1 MGLRVLKTRLVAV
14 AVAAIF
20 CVVVV
25 AASGAPATVQAWHS
39 SALGSE
45 IVVNAT
51 GRTLYVDGKGAV
63 RCVGVCVNLWPP
75 LVVAK
80 GVKPVAGKG
89 LKASLVATIKRPN
102 GTFQVT
108 YDGYALYL
116 YKGDSK
122 SGQLNGQGLDD
133 IWYVIGSNGTV
144 VTKSLSTSAGAVSS
158 SSSGSSSS
166 SSSGSSSSGSSGSSS
181 GSSGSSTGSTGS
193 TGGSSGSTGS
203 GSSGSSGGTT
213 TSSECETNPGADG
226 CM

>member
-14 AVAAIF
+14 AVAAVF

-51 GRTLYVDGKGAV
+51 GRTLYVDGKGAI
-63 RCVGVCVNLWPP
+63 RCAGVCVNLWPP

-89 LKASLVATIKRPN
+89 LKASLVGTVKRPN

-108 YDGYALYL
+108 YGGYALYR
-116 YKGDSK
+116 YNGDSK

-133 IWYVIGSNGTV
+133 IWHVIGSNGTV
-144 VTKSLSTSAGAVSS
+144 VTTSLSSSAGAV
-158 SSSGSSSS
+158 
-166 SSSGSSSSGSSGSSS
+166 SSGSSSSGSSGSSS
-181 GSSGSSTGSTGS
+181 GSSGYSTGSSGS